1 MNQRVLPSV
10 HTPSNPVVAFQRLI
24 GPALTALLVCLP
36 LPAFSSGADT
46 NQVPADL
53 TSLSL
58 ESLMQIEVPKVY
70 GASKLEQ
77 KSTAAPA
84 SVSVVTSDEIQRY
97 GYRTLADLLESLQ
110 GFNVSYDRNYSFLGT
125 RGISLGDFNDR
136 MLVLV
141 DGHRVNNN
149 FNDGAFIDEAFMLD
163 LDLVDR
169 VEVIRGPSAVLYG
182 NNAFFGVI
190 NVIPRTGAQLKGF
203 EVSGGYGSFDE
214 YKARVSYGRLF
225 TNGVN
230 LLVSG
235 TYYHSDGENHLYY
248 PEFDQR
254 ISGNPQAANNGVA
267 QNMDAD
273 KSASF
278 YGSVSYR
285 DFTVE
290 GALNHR
296 EKVNPTAQLGTVF
309 NDPRLA
315 TTDEQGYAAL
325 KFAHSFPDDFDLTA
339 RLYYDTY
346 YHEFVYPYPPPTPLD
361 LEQDTGEWWGTEVEL
376 TKRVR
381 DRHTFTLE
389 LNTVTISNRKR
400 NRPARRRFPGTAR
413 AKGSTS
419 KATWLCSTIFTSMAA
434 CATTNM
440 ARSARIWIRA
450 WL

>member
-136 MLVLV
+136 MLCWWTAIASTTTY
-141 DGHRVNNN
+141 
-149 FNDGAFIDEAFMLD
+149 NDGAFIDEAFMLD

-203 EVSGGYGSFDE
+203 EVSGGYGSFDD

-235 TYYHSDGENHLYY
+235 TYYHSDGENHRRIIQ
-248 PEFDQR
+248 EFDQR

-296 EKVNPTAQLGTVF
+296 EKVNPDGTIWNRVQRSAAGHDRRAGLRRAEIRAQLSG
-309 NDPRLA
+309 
-315 TTDEQGYAAL
+315 
-325 KFAHSFPDDFDLTA
+325 
-339 RLYYDTY
+339 
-346 YHEFVYPYPPPTPLD
+346 
-361 LEQDTGEWWGTEVEL
+361 
-376 TKRVR
+376 
-381 DRHTFTLE
+381 
-389 LNTVTISNRKR
+389 
-400 NRPARRRFPGTAR
+400 
-413 AKGSTS
+413 
-419 KATWLCSTIFTSMAA
+419 
-434 CATTNM
+434 
-440 ARSARIWIRA
+440 
-450 WL
+450 